1 MILVTGATGNNGG
14 AIIDALIAAGHT
26 GVRALV
32 RDPERERVKVENF
45 QAAGVQVVGGDLSVP
60 ESLAAAMDGVEC
72 VLVLSPVN
80 PNMVELQANA
90 VTAAREAGVA
100 RIVKFSM
107 FGAARDSPV
116 PLARWHRQAEEFV
129 EASGLAWT
137 HIRPNDLM
145 GYNTNLLMPSI
156 TADGVFHDSLGDA
169 RISMVA
175 ERDVAEVA
183 VKALTENGLEHQ
195 TLVLTGPEA
204 LSFHDVAAQ
213 LSNAL
218 GRNVRY
224 EPVSAE
230 HAAAAMADGGLPQDA
245 IDLVTALRAH
255 ERTGSNAEV
264 TTTVTDLLGRD
275 AIRYAEFAAT
285 LTEHGRDAGP

>member
-1 MILVTGATGNNGG
+1 MILITGATGNNGG
-14 AIIDALIAAGHT
+14 AIIEALTAAGHT
-26 GVRALV
+26 NNVRALV
-32 RDPERERVKVENF
+32 RDLDREHVKVEDF
-45 QAAGVQVVGGDLSVP
+45 KAAGVQVVQGDLRVP
-60 ESLAAAMDGVEC
+60 ASLAAAMDGVEC

-90 VTAAREAGVA
+90 VTAARGGGVA

-116 PLARWHRQAEEFV
+116 PLARWHREAEELV

-145 GYNTNLLMPSI
+145 GYNTNLLLPSI
-156 TADGVFHDSLGDA
+156 TTAGVFHDSLGDA

-183 VKALTENGLEHQ
+183 VKALTERGLENQ

-204 LSFHDVAAQ
+204 LSFYDVAAH
-213 LSNAL
+213 LSNVL

-230 HAAAAMADGGLPQDA
+230 HAAAAMADGGLPQGA

-255 ERTGSNAEV
+255 ERTGSNSEV
-264 TTTVTDLLGRD
+264 TSTVTDLLGRK
-275 AIRYAEFAAT
+275 ATPYAEFALT
-285 LTEHGRDAGP
+285 LNERG